1 MCQDPSNKSLTLIV
15 KGSQQSSKT
24 NICAG
29 IQKLSTEFDFIK
41 EKITSLIVVI
51 ALGEGGGEETK
62 EEDVNT
68 VIENLETELDV
79 ISEQVNETVVAAKIH
94 LA

>member
-1 MCQDPSNKSLTLIV
+1 M
-15 KGSQQSSKT
+15 
-24 NICAG
+24 
-29 IQKLSTEFDFIK
+29 
-41 EKITSLIVVI
+41 VI